1 MEDRIRNF
9 VYNNDHNYTSYGSV
23 KCLMICVCWFITLI
37 AGTYAIIAKLWLF
50 MAIFIV
56 INCAFLLH
64 LILLKFF
71 FKNNYALRFLSDGI
85 VNMLL
90 SSLFLPSAYTI
101 LCATDCD
108 TDFVKY
114 GTLISYVMFIILHVV
129 LMLCHS
135 KFDKYQHTN
144 QSLETKR
151 TSLFIGSLI
160 PISGTIGMI
169 VARIIF
175 GAFDFK
181 NQVAVYVVFVA
192 FTIVSLLFSLG
203 YVNFVKYYY
212 CKKYRIICDENG
224 DTMSSNLEPKK
235 KDKKKKTRKQVL
247 KGKEMNI
254 FFKILLILIG
264 ISVSIFAILFIIE
277 FIKVIIESI

>member
-1 MEDRIRNF
+1 
-9 VYNNDHNYTSYGSV
+9 
-23 KCLMICVCWFITLI
+23 
-37 AGTYAIIAKLWLF
+37 

-90 SSLFLPSAYTI
+90 SSLFLTSAYTI

>member
-37 AGTYAIIAKLWLF
+37 AGTYAIIAKLRLF

-90 SSLFLPSAYTI
+90 SSLFLTSAYTI

-114 GTLISYVMFIILHVV
+114 GTLISYVMFIIL
-129 LMLCHS
+129 
-135 KFDKYQHTN
+135 
-144 QSLETKR
+144 
-151 TSLFIGSLI
+151 
-160 PISGTIGMI
+160 
-169 VARIIF
+169 
-175 GAFDFK
+175 
-181 NQVAVYVVFVA
+181 
-192 FTIVSLLFSLG
+192 
-203 YVNFVKYYY
+203 
-212 CKKYRIICDENG
+212 
-224 DTMSSNLEPKK
+224 MS
-235 KDKKKKTRKQVL
+235 
-247 KGKEMNI
+247 
-254 FFKILLILIG
+254 F
-264 ISVSIFAILFIIE
+264 
-277 FIKVIIESI
+277 